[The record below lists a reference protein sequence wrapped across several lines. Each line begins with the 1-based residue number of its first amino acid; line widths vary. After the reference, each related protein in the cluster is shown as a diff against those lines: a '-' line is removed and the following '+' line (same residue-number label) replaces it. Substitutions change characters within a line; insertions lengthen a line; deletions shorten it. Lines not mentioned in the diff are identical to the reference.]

1 MPLIAASLQSCS
13 LCQNR
18 FQSYRKLWPTD
29 SSAVW
34 VARADTITS
43 GQGQTTCCGGGGG
56 VSVPILRDSDVA
68 LQMQLYVMR
77 LAARS
82 LQVFRCSSSRCSSQM
97 RNNAGARMRMRGFM
111 VCFSFCCCQLVGV
124 VVECCHFLDFG
135 FLSFIFFKKIFSLV

>member
-1 MPLIAASLQSCS
+1 
-13 LCQNR
+13 
-18 FQSYRKLWPTD
+18 
-29 SSAVW
+29 

-43 GQGQTTCCGGGGG
+43 GQGQTTCGGGGGG

-111 VCFSFCCCQLVGV
+111 VFFFV
-124 VVECCHFLDFG
+124 VVANMLMLVLLLTVVTFLAF
-135 FLSFIFFKKIFSLV
+135 FLLFFLFKKKKKLVSFKFK